1 MKICNRNK
9 SRCYEIEFF
18 KSFKIL
24 LLLINHE
31 EEEKIYNKS
40 IKLLLGFLMKNHNG
54 RDFFVI
60 SLK

>member
-1 MKICNRNK
+1 MKVYNCNK

-18 KSFKIL
+18 KNFKIL
-24 LLLINHE
+24 LLLINRK

-40 IKLLLGFLMKNHNG
+40 IKLLGFLMKSHNI
-54 RDFFVI
+54 RDFSII